1 MKDLIWDNILSLR
14 EKKPL
19 VHNITNYVVM
29 NNTANALL
37 AVGASPVM
45 AHAHSEM
52 EDMVKI
58 ASSVVINIGTLDE
71 YWEESMRLAAH
82 YALRYHKP
90 WILDPVGAGAT
101 PFRDQIVQSLL
112 KHKPKAIR
120 GNASE
125 ILAVGKANSLATK
138 GVDSTHASE
147 DALEAA
153 KWINEQVG
161 SVVTISGARDIVIDR
176 DRVAYIS
183 NGDPLMASV
192 TGLGCTA
199 SALLGAFL
207 PVVPN
212 AFVASVSA
220 MALLG
225 VCGELAARK
234 AEGPGTLQLLLLDKL
249 HNLKEDEFKGLLNLE
264 VYG

>member
-1 MKDLIWDNILSLR
+1 MKDLIWNNILSLR

-101 PFRDQIVQSLL
+101 PFRDQIVHSLL
-112 KHKPKAIR
+112 KHKPKAVR

-125 ILAVGKANSLATK
+125 ILSVAKANRLATK
-138 GVDSTHASE
+138 GVDSVHASE
-147 DALEAA
+147 DAVEAA
-153 KWINEQVG
+153 TSINKDVG
-161 SVVTISGARDIVIDR
+161 SVVTISGVRDIIIDG
-176 DRVAYIS
+176 DRKAFIA
-183 NGDPLMASV
+183 NGDVLMASV

-207 PVVPN
+207 AIVPN

-225 VCGELAARK
+225 VCGELAAQQ
-234 AEGPGTLQLLLLDKL
+234 AAGPGTLQLLLLDKL
-249 HNLKEDEFKGLLNLE
+249 YNLKEDEFKDLLKIE
-264 VYG
+264 VDG